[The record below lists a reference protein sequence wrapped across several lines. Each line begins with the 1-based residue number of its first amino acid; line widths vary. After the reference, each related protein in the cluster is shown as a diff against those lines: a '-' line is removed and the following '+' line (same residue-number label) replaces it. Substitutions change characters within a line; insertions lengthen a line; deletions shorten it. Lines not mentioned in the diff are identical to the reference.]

1 MTTSQTTTIPE
12 KIRQSAL
19 HIPAAAGI
27 YARLQS
33 LISNP
38 AASMSDI
45 MDLVK
50 LDAGL
55 ASAVVR
61 SANSAYNRQ
70 SEPIES
76 VNDAINRVGLREV
89 HRIIGHAVAGQLF
102 VQHLSLYQIPAKLI
116 WENSIATALAMSVL
130 SCLAREDDRP
140 AYTLGLLRPT
150 GRLVL
155 QNVAKS
161 GRPFLETIV
170 PAGAGDEAEYERA
183 YFGASNPEVTAYLL
197 ETWRLP
203 VNLSEAAR
211 HHQQPEYAPLS
222 AKSLAARLHVACWIA
237 STLGKGLPAETRL
250 WRNTPELVEL
260 AGLPPDAPQSSLMD
274 IRSELNRM
282 GALLRGAPA

>member
-1 MTTSQTTTIPE
+1 MPE
-12 KIRQSAL
+12 KIRQAAL

-33 LISNP
+33 LI
-38 AASMSDI
+38 ASPTASVYDI

-50 LDAGL
+50 LDAGI

-70 SEPIES
+70 SEPIKS

-89 HRIIGHAVAGQLF
+89 NRIMGQAVAGQLF
-102 VQHLSLYQIPAKLI
+102 SQHLSLYQIPAKLI
-116 WENSIATALAMSVL
+116 WENSIATAVAMGVL
-130 SCLAREDDRP
+130 SCLTHEDDRP

-161 GRPFLETIV
+161 EKSAQETVV
-170 PAGAGDEAEYERA
+170 PAGFGDEAAYERA
-183 YFGASNPEVTAYLL
+183 YFGASSSEVTGYLL
-197 ETWRLP
+197 EAWHLP
-203 VNLSEAAR
+203 ENLAEAAR
-211 HHQQPEYAPLS
+211 HHRRPANASPET
-222 AKSLAARLHVACWIA
+222 KSLAARLHIACWIA
-237 STLGKGLPAETRL
+237 STLGKGLPSETHL
-250 WRNTPELVEL
+250 WRNTPELAEL
-260 AGLPPDAPQSSLMD
+260 AGLPPDAAQTSLID

-282 GALLRGAPA
+282 GALIRGTLS